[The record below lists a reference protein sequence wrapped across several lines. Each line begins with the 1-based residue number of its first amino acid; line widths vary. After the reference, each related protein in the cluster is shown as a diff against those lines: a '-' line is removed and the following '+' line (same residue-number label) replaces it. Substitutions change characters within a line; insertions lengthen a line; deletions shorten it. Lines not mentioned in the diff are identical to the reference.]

1 MTVSVGSQAD
11 QVWLGSVV
19 LELTEAGVEEEVHWD
34 QELAES
40 EVLLVLETG
49 FELVR
54 GAEGSQEPQFEAAW
68 LGVDTDD
75 SAGLEKVASSLD
87 EPVESAETEPRRRA
101 APATVV
107 VLMVITCKGAYY
119 VYVDIFPYSEMN
131 ARERSD
137 AVVGE
142 GGSER

>member
-1 MTVSVGSQAD
+1 M
-11 QVWLGSVV
+11 
-19 LELTEAGVEEEVHWD
+19 
-34 QELAES
+34 
-40 EVLLVLETG
+40 TG
-49 FELVR
+49 FELVVE
-54 GAEGSQEPQFEAAW
+54 AEGSQEPQFEAAW
-68 LGVDTDD
+68 LGVDTED
-75 SAGLEKVASSLD
+75 SAGLEKVASRLG
-87 EPVESAETEPRRRA
+87 EPVEEPDQSFESAETEPRRRA

-142 GGSER
+142 GCSER